1 MLLATAGSDN
11 RIKIWSF
18 DNGSSSVADGG
29 ASGISSA
36 GGIVMSPPTE
46 LVTVTPDVLAE
57 ITALAFS
64 YDSRYL
70 AHTTHSKI
78 VVWDVAA
85 MSIVWEDSKLPC
97 HVHRFSGPERITF
110 SLVDNRLFGVSDCK
124 VKCWTANSGECT
136 ELFPRE
142 DFYTVTCN
150 TDGNIM
156 AGTEKCLL
164 KVYNVETEELLYARK
179 ADQLYSNILDVCF
192 ARDGERIVTCTADAK
207 LTIWNSMTGEVL
219 KSILRIDGTDVRRC
233 CVTWDGNHVIVGGHT
248 HYIRVCKTTAES
260 SVEKY
265 CLRYLETRYIMKGI
279 SAQPDTDNFAI
290 GSSCG
295 EVVMFSTKHPQ
306 ELCVWKA
313 HDGYVSTLCFSPASS
328 VILM

>member
-11 RIKIWSF
+11 KIKIWSF
-18 DNGSSSVADGG
+18 DNGSSSVAGGG

-36 GGIVMSPPTE
+36 GGIDISPPSEMAT
-46 LVTVTPDVLAE
+46 LTPNMLTE
-57 ITALAFS
+57 ITAVAFS

-70 AHTTHSKI
+70 AHTTRSKI

-85 MSIVWEDSKLPC
+85 KSVVWEDDKLPS

-192 ARDGERIVTCTADAK
+192 ARDGEMIVTCLADAK
-207 LTIWNSMTGEVL
+207 VTIWNSKTGEVL
-219 KSILRIDGTDVRRC
+219 ESIRQLDGTDVRRC
-233 CVTWDGNHVIVGGHT
+233 CVTWDCNHIIVGGHS
-248 HYIRVCKTTAES
+248 HYIRVYKTIAGS
-260 SVEKY
+260 SEQKY
-265 CLRYLETRYIMKGI
+265 RLRYLEHRYITKGL
-279 SAQPDTDNFAI
+279 SAEPDTDNFAI
-290 GSSCG
+290 GSSSG
-295 EVVMFSTKHPQ
+295 EVVMFTTKHPQ

-313 HDGYVSTLCFSPASS
+313 HDGYVSALCFSPASC